1 MPDVLDV
8 IDDARVRVLTL
19 NRPEALNAFNEELYH
34 AAGRALAD
42 AAARDDIACVVITGT
57 GRAFS
62 AGQDLGE
69 MSRVRADA
77 DPSSFSSD
85 GPGFPRFLD
94 TLAALPK
101 PVIAAVNGIGVGIGM
116 TMLLHVDVAFIASNA
131 RLRAPFVPLG
141 VVPEAAGSLL
151 MPVVMGNQRA
161 AVKLYTGDW
170 ISADEA
176 VECGLALQVVAP
188 DALMQM
194 TMGLARRIATMPVAS
209 LRATKQLV
217 VDGRIDA
224 VRAARAREDTVFTE
238 MIGRPANREAISAFL
253 EKREPDFSKL

>member
-1 MPDVLDV
+1 MMLDV
-8 IDDARVRVLTL
+8 VDDARVRVLTL
-19 NRPEALNAFNEELYH
+19 HRPEALNAFNEELYH
-34 AAGRALAD
+34 TAGRALEE

-69 MSRVRADA
+69 MGRVDA
-77 DPSSFSSD
+77 NAGRSSFGAD

-116 TMLLHVDVAFIASNA
+116 TMLLHVDIAFIATNA

-151 MPVVMGNQRA
+151 MPLVMGNQRA

-170 ISADEA
+170 ITADEA
-176 VECGLALQVVAP
+176 VECGLAIQAVEP
-188 DALMQM
+188 DELMGIAM
-194 TMGLARRIATMPVAS
+194 ALARRIAAMPVAS

-224 VRAARAREDTVFTE
+224 VRAARAREDAVFTK
-238 MIGRPANREAISAFL
+238 MIGEPANMEAISAFL
-253 EKREPDFSKL
+253 EKRDPDFNNL